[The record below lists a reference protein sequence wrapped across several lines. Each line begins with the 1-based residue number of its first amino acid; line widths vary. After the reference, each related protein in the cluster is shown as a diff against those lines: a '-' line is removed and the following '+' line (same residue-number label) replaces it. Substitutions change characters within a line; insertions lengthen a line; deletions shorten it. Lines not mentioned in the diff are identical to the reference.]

1 VERTNKEVMRHLRAF
16 VFDHRIQNE
25 WHRYFQF
32 VMRILNTKRHE
43 ITRQSPVSLTYL
55 DGQSMEK
62 SLLDTWTPAEQAAMK
77 LPEWIDKMMSAQR
90 TLLRIAQENQLEHDH
105 QILKNSIRGRAHA
118 LPGG

>member
-1 VERTNKEVMRHLRAF
+1 
-16 VFDHRIQNE
+16 
-25 WHRYFQF
+25 
-32 VMRILNTKRHE
+32 MRILNTKRHD

-62 SLLDTWTPAEQAAMK
+62 SLLDTWTPTEQAAMK

-105 QILKNSIRGRAHA
+105 QILKRTPHFPVDSFVLVAYPQRGCTKVR
-118 LPGG
+118 PTS